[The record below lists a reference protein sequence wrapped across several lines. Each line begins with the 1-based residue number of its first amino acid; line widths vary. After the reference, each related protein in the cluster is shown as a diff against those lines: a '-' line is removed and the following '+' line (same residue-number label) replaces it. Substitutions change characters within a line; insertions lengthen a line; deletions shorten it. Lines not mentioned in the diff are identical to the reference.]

1 MNVFSLLASWSA
13 KCARYTYS
21 SDISL
26 FKCIDHASMMVVRA
40 VVGEDVLILLVYS
53 RCGRPSAHPLP
64 FTFPSLLSFRY
75 MRYFRALILSS
86 SVSWCQCFGV
96 NPSIS
101 WIWCDSVSI
110 ASLLFSSSTFKP
122 FFQPICLV
130 RKRYSE
136 SFVTSFGSPLNS
148 SSLVSS
154 FRPSFH
160 PRSSVS

>member
-1 MNVFSLLASWSA
+1 MPDRVFGGNTLGKSLVQLLPIVWPSFHQEYRDCLLWLLASWSA

-40 VVGEDVLILLVYS
+40 AVGEDVLILLVYS

-101 WIWCDSVSI
+101 WIWCD
-110 ASLLFSSSTFKP
+110 
-122 FFQPICLV
+122 
-130 RKRYSE
+130 
-136 SFVTSFGSPLNS
+136 
-148 SSLVSS
+148 
-154 FRPSFH
+154 
-160 PRSSVS
+160 